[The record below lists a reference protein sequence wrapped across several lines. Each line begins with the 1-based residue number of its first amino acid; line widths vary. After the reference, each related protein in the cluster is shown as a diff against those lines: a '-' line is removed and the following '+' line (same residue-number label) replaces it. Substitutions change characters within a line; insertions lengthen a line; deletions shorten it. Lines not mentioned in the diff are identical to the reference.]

1 MGIFLKEMS
10 LKGKTALI
18 TGATKGLG
26 RGAAEAIAE
35 AGGNIIAIGRNQSEL
50 NSLGNK
56 IKKLK
61 VKYTS
66 FNCDVNNYNKIKNF
80 ISNLKKLDILVNNA
94 GTNIPENF
102 LNVKKT
108 SLETLL
114 NVNTKAVFNIA
125 QLCANQIIKL
135 KRKQGSIINISSIFG
150 LVAGQKRTV
159 YSMTKFGVEGLTKG
173 MALDLAKYNIR
184 VNSVCPNIVLTP
196 RTKKYFSDKKYNKYV
211 KESTPINKV
220 VTISDVATS
229 ITFLASEASSMI
241 TGNIY
246 YYRWRLDSKM
256 KNVFLFIIIFFY
268 SNISNAV
275 EFRGKFEQGSF
286 IIGKAT
292 KGSKI
297 EVDKRKIRLTKDG
310 YFAFGLDRD
319 RKNNVII
326 KIHKNGKTKIIERKI
341 LKRDYKIQK
350 IDGLAKKTSYAA
362 ARSL

>member
-1 MGIFLKEMS
+1 MGIFLKDMS
-10 LKGKTALI
+10 LKGKTALV

-35 AGGNIIAIGRNQSEL
+35 AGGNIIAIGRNQTEL
-50 NSLGNK
+50 NSLGKK

-80 ISNLKKLDILVNNA
+80 ITNLKKLDILVNNA

-184 VNSVCPNIVLTP
+184 VNSVCPNIVHTP

-241 TGNIY
+241 TGT
-246 YYRWRLDSKM
+246 S
-256 KNVFLFIIIFFY
+256 III
-268 SNISNAV
+268 
-275 EFRGKFEQGSF
+275 
-286 IIGKAT
+286 
-292 KGSKI
+292 
-297 EVDKRKIRLTKDG
+297 DG
-310 YFAFGLDRD
+310 GW
-319 RKNNVII
+319 
-326 KIHKNGKTKIIERKI
+326 T
-341 LKRDYKIQK
+341 
-350 IDGLAKKTSYAA
+350 AK
-362 ARSL
+362 

>member
-1 MGIFLKEMS
+1 MGIFLKNIS

-50 NSLGNK
+50 NSLGKK

-61 VKYTS
+61 VQYTS
-66 FNCDVNNYNKIKNF
+66 FNCDVNNYDKIKNF
-80 ISNLKKLDILVNNA
+80 ITKLKKLDILVNNA

-135 KRKQGSIINISSIFG
+135 KKKQGSIINISSIFG

-241 TGNIY
+241 TGT
-246 YYRWRLDSKM
+246 S
-256 KNVFLFIIIFFY
+256 III
-268 SNISNAV
+268 
-275 EFRGKFEQGSF
+275 
-286 IIGKAT
+286 
-292 KGSKI
+292 
-297 EVDKRKIRLTKDG
+297 DG
-310 YFAFGLDRD
+310 GW
-319 RKNNVII
+319 
-326 KIHKNGKTKIIERKI
+326 T
-341 LKRDYKIQK
+341 
-350 IDGLAKKTSYAA
+350 AK
-362 ARSL
+362 

>member
-1 MGIFLKEMS
+1 MGIYLKDIN

-50 NSLGNK
+50 NSLGKK

-61 VKYTS
+61 VKYDS
-66 FNCDVNNYNKIKNF
+66 FNCDVNNYNKIKEF
-80 ISNLKKLDILVNNA
+80 ITNLKNIDILVNNA

-102 LNVKKT
+102 LNVKTT
-108 SLETLL
+108 SLETIL

-196 RTKKYFSDKKYNKYV
+196 RTKKYFAEHN
-211 KESTPINKV
+211 
-220 VTISDVATS
+220 S
-229 ITFLASEASSMI
+229 IFHTTL
-241 TGNIY
+241 
-246 YYRWRLDSKM
+246 LD
-256 KNVFLFIIIFFY
+256 F
-268 SNISNAV
+268 
-275 EFRGKFEQGSF
+275 
-286 IIGKAT
+286 
-292 KGSKI
+292 
-297 EVDKRKIRLTKDG
+297 
-310 YFAFGLDRD
+310 
-319 RKNNVII
+319 
-326 KIHKNGKTKIIERKI
+326 
-341 LKRDYKIQK
+341 
-350 IDGLAKKTSYAA
+350 
-362 ARSL
+362 

>member
-1 MGIFLKEMS
+1 MGIFLKDIT
-10 LKGKTALI
+10 LKGKTALV

-35 AGGNIIAIGRNQSEL
+35 AGGNIIAIGRNQSKL
-50 NSLGNK
+50 NSLGKK

-61 VKYTS
+61 VQYTS
-66 FNCDVNNYNKIKNF
+66 FNCDVNNYDKIKNF
-80 ISNLKKLDILVNNA
+80 ITKLKKLDILVNNA

-150 LVAGQKRTV
+150 IVAGQKRTV

-241 TGNIY
+241 TGT
-246 YYRWRLDSKM
+246 S
-256 KNVFLFIIIFFY
+256 III
-268 SNISNAV
+268 
-275 EFRGKFEQGSF
+275 
-286 IIGKAT
+286 
-292 KGSKI
+292 
-297 EVDKRKIRLTKDG
+297 DG
-310 YFAFGLDRD
+310 GW
-319 RKNNVII
+319 
-326 KIHKNGKTKIIERKI
+326 T
-341 LKRDYKIQK
+341 
-350 IDGLAKKTSYAA
+350 AK
-362 ARSL
+362 

>member
-1 MGIFLKEMS
+1 MGIFLKDIS

-26 RGAAEAIAE
+26 RGTAEAIAE

-50 NSLGNK
+50 NSLGKK

-61 VKYTS
+61 VQYTS
-66 FNCDVNNYNKIKNF
+66 FNCDVNNYDKIKNF
-80 ISNLKKLDILVNNA
+80 ITKLKKLDILVNNA

-102 LNVKKT
+102 LNVKKN

-135 KRKQGSIINISSIFG
+135 KRKKGSIINISSIFG
-150 LVAGQKRTV
+150 IVAGQKRTV

-241 TGNIY
+241 TGT
-246 YYRWRLDSKM
+246 S
-256 KNVFLFIIIFFY
+256 
-268 SNISNAV
+268 
-275 EFRGKFEQGSF
+275 
-286 IIGKAT
+286 
-292 KGSKI
+292 
-297 EVDKRKIRLTKDG
+297 
-310 YFAFGLDRD
+310 
-319 RKNNVII
+319 VII
-326 KIHKNGKTKIIERKI
+326 
-341 LKRDYKIQK
+341 
-350 IDGLAKKTSYAA
+350 DGGWTAK
-362 ARSL
+362 